1 MQSNNENEKKKKE
14 RKESEKNLMMGL
26 RNSGND
32 RLCFVMKLP
41 MSVPVSVIMPMPMP
55 VAVMMRR
62 TDEIHNLFSD
72 YVNSHDGSGR
82 SHARKDVL
90 DMGRLKHWMPPP
102 SVISIPNHLQ
112 PVQIKNESFSTTKKN
127 SENRFFF
134 PKKLIYER
142 D

>member
-1 MQSNNENEKKKKE
+1 
-14 RKESEKNLMMGL
+14 MMGL

-41 MSVPVSVIMPMPMP
+41 MSVPVSVIMPMSMPMP

-62 TDEIHNLFSD
+62 TDEIHDLFSD
-72 YVNSHDGSGR
+72 DVNSHDGGGR

-90 DMGRLKHWMPPP
+90 DMGRLQHWMPPP
-102 SVISIPNHLQ
+102 SVISVPHHLQ
-112 PVQIKNESFSTTKKN
+112 PVQIKNESFSTTSQEKFRE
-127 SENRFFF
+127 SIFF
-134 PKKLIYER
+134 PR